1 MSNDRIVEVTQ
12 TSWLSR
18 IKNALAGIVIGLV
31 LIPVSLGLMFWNEGR
46 AVVTARSLAEG
57 RGLVVSVDSAAVDSA
72 NDGHLIHIS
81 GPVKGVGTPSDD
93 ALGVSADGLRLERK
107 VEMYQWKEDS
117 HSETQKKLGGGE
129 ETTTVYTYTKAW
141 TDETLDSANF
151 KEPDGH
157 QNPSK
162 PVGNETF
169 GVAEGSLGGFKLTGD
184 QLTYFGKSQPL
195 LINKDM
201 AQTIQTQLGTDKPAR
216 VVDGKLVVSA
226 SADAPMVGDL
236 RISYVVVKPAEGS
249 LIAAQ
254 TGDGVAPY
262 RTEAGNELFLTD
274 DGDVSADQMFSEAV
288 TANTIIT
295 WLIRAGGF
303 LLLFIG
309 FRMILAVIAVLADV
323 VPLIGSIVSFGLG
336 VIAFV
341 PTLLLGATTIAIAW
355 LYYRPIVAIAVLA
368 VAVLVTAGT
377 LYLRR
382 KPAVTVA

>member
-18 IKNALAGIVIGLV
+18 IKNALAGIVIGLI
-31 LIPVSLGLMFWNEGR
+31 LIPVSLGVMFWNEGR

-57 RGLVVSVDSAAVDSA
+57 RGLVVSVDSAKVDPA
-72 NDGHLIHIS
+72 NEGHLIHIT
-81 GPVKGVGTPSDD
+81 GPVKGVGTPEDQF
-93 ALGVSADGLRLERK
+93 LGVSADGLRIERK

-129 ETTTVYTYTKAW
+129 ETTTVYTYTKVW
-141 TDETLDSANF
+141 TDEALDSSSF

-157 QNPSK
+157 QNPPK

-169 GVAEGSLGGFKLTGD
+169 SVDEGSLGAFQLTSD
-184 QLTYFGKSQPL
+184 QLGYFGKSEPL
-195 LINKDM
+195 VLPSDKADDM
-201 AQTIQTQLGTDKPAR
+201 RERLGTDKAAR
-216 VVDGKLVVSA
+216 IAGGKLLVGF

-236 RISYVVVKPAEGS
+236 RISYVVVKPDVGS
-249 LIAAQ
+249 LVAAQ
-254 TGDGVAPY
+254 KGEGVAPY
-262 RTEAGNELFLTD
+262 RTEAGNDLFLTD
-274 DGDVSADQMFSEAV
+274 NGNVSADDMFAEAV

-309 FRMILAVIAVLADV
+309 FRLILGVISVLADV
-323 VPLIGSIVSFGLG
+323 VPFIGSIVSFGLG
-336 VIAFV
+336 IIAFV

-355 LYYRPIVAIAVLA
+355 LYYRPLVAIAVIA
-368 VAVLVTAGT
+368 VAVLATVGA

-382 KPAVTVA
+382 KPAVKVA